1 MPARLYFLM
10 LVSLVLLAG
19 CKPGPEVKEVEA
31 VTAAEADLPQDVP
44 PISIGENDWPWWR
57 GVSQTGIVGSED
69 IPTEWGP
76 ETNVVWKTEIPG
88 RGHASPTIV
97 GDRIYLATADERAE
111 TQSVLAYDKLTGEE
125 VWQTELHSG
134 GLTGKEGMHPKS
146 SHASSTIA
154 CDGERLFAIFL
165 NNDRLHATA
174 LDLEGEIVW
183 QETVGDF
190 SPKFGYAPSP
200 VLYESL
206 VIFAA
211 DNWGGGYI
219 SAHNR
224 LTGELVWRIKRP
236 AVSTYSTPVIVE
248 QDEMDLMVIS
258 GCEMV
263 AAYDPLTGTDL
274 WSTPGTAEATV
285 GTPIWEENKIVASGG
300 YPDKDTICL
309 NAETGEALW
318 HVKDH
323 IYVPSM
329 VVKEG
334 YVYAVT
340 DKGIGFCWSLN
351 DGKEQWKARIG
362 GNFSASPVIAGD
374 KILITDEQGTTVVFE
389 ANPEEYVEI
398 SKNKLGDSAFATPTV
413 VGNRIY
419 LRTTFFNGGKQEM
432 LYCIGNS
439 EEL

>member
-1 MPARLYFLM
+1 MTARLFL
-10 LVSLVLLAG
+10 LTLISFVPFIG
-19 CKPGPEVKEVEA
+19 CKPNPEVKEVIA
-31 VTAAEADLPQDVP
+31 VTADKAALPQDVP
-44 PISIGENDWPWWR
+44 AISVGENDWPWWR
-57 GVSQTGIVGSED
+57 GVSKTGVVEGQD
-69 IPTEWGP
+69 IPVEWGP
-76 ETNVVWKTEIPG
+76 EKNVIWKAKVPG
-88 RGHASPTIV
+88 RGHASPTVV
-97 GDRIYLATADERAE
+97 GDRIYLATADEKAE
-111 TQSVLAYDKLTGEE
+111 TQSVLAYDQTTGDQ
-125 VWQTELHSG
+125 VWQKQLHSE
-134 GLTGKEGMHPKS
+134 GLTGKDGMHAKS

-165 NNDRLHATA
+165 NNDQLHATA
-174 LDLEGEIVW
+174 LDLEGEVVW
-183 QETVGDF
+183 QETIGDF

-200 VLYESL
+200 ILYESL

-224 LTGELVWRIKRP
+224 LTGELIWRIKRP

-248 QDEMDLMVIS
+248 QEERELMVIS

-263 AAYDPLTGTDL
+263 VAYDPQTGEEL

-285 GTPIWEENKIVASGG
+285 GTTIWEDNKIVASGG

-323 IYVPSM
+323 LYVPSM
-329 VVKEG
+329 VVKDG
-334 YVYAVT
+334 YIYAVT

-351 DGKEQWKARIG
+351 DGQEQWKARIG
-362 GNFSASPVIAGD
+362 GNFSASPVIVGD
-374 KILITDEQGTTVVFE
+374 KILTTDERGTTVVFE
-389 ANPEEYVEI
+389 ANPQEYVEI
-398 SKNKLGDSAFATPTV
+398 SKNKLGDSAFASPTV
-413 VGNRIY
+413 VGDRIY
-419 LRTTFFNGGKQEM
+419 LRTMFLGGKQEM
-432 LYCIGNS
+432 LYCLGKT